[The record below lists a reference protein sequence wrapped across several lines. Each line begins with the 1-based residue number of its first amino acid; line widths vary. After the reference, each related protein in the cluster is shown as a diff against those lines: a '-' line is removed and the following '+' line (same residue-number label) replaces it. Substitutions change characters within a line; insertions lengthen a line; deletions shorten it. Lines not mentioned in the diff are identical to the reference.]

1 MKSPSDQSDQIARRR
16 LSWERS
22 HLGQI
27 YPNQNEELVNIQL
40 AITEIENELLNSE
53 LQPPAGIN
61 GSIRV
66 TKHKKQNL
74 SFPSNL
80 DKKQN
85 IIIKGVSQ

>member
-40 AITEIENELLNSE
+40 AITDIENELLNSE

-80 DKKQN
+80 DKNKTQSL
-85 IIIKGVSQ
+85 KV